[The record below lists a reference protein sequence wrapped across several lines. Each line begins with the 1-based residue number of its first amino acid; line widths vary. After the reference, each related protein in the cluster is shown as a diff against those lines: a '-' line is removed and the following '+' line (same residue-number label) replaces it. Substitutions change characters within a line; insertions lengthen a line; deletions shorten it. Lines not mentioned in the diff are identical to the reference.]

1 MKWIKDLFYC
11 LSISMLLFLMTQIVI
26 GCTATPKVVN
36 RQTYISEKQSHWD
49 SIFNA
54 RLSAT
59 FELYQRTQSEMKEN
73 SKSETNHI
81 RDSTSTMID
90 KDGNILRQSKYHY
103 ESHNYTEVFV
113 QKLRDS
119 ISYYKSYM
127 DSINKYRLK
136 IDSLDKAKQDSVPYP
151 VYIEKPMNK
160 TDAALLRLGKV
171 TAVFVLLFI
180 VGMIFLEIYKNRKRY
195 YISSSYCS

>member
-1 MKWIKDLFYC
+1 MKCVKDLFYC

-26 GCTATPKVVN
+26 GCTATPKVVT
-36 RQTYISEKQSHWD
+36 RQTYISDKQSHFD

-59 FELYQRTQSEMKEN
+59 LELYQRNQNELKEN
-73 SKSETNHI
+73 SKSEINHI
-81 RDSTSTMID
+81 RDSTSTMVD

-119 ISYYKSYM
+119 ISYYKSYK
-127 DSINKYRLK
+127 DSLSKYRLK

-151 VYIEKPMNK
+151 EYIEKPMNK
-160 TDAALLRLGKV
+160 IDAAFYRLGKV

-180 VGMIFLEIYKNRKRY
+180 VGMIFFEIYKNRKR
-195 YISSSYCS
+195 

>member
-1 MKWIKDLFYC
+1 MKWVKDLFYC

-26 GCTATPKVVN
+26 GCTATPKMVT
-36 RQTYISEKQSHWD
+36 RQTYISDKQSHWD
-49 SIFNA
+49 SIFNT
-54 RLSAT
+54 RILT
-59 FELYQRTQSEMKEN
+59 MFELYQSKHSELKET

-81 RDSTSTMID
+81 RDSTSTMVD
-90 KDGNILRQSKYHY
+90 KDGNILRQAKYHY

-119 ISYYKSYM
+119 ISYYKSYK
-127 DSINKYRLK
+127 DSLRKYRLK
-136 IDSLDKAKQDSVPYP
+136 IDSLNMAKQDSVPYP

-180 VGMIFLEIYKNRKRY
+180 VGMIFLAIYKNRKR
-195 YISSSYCS
+195 

>member
-1 MKWIKDLFYC
+1 MKWVKDLFYC

-26 GCTATPKVVN
+26 GCTATPKVVT
-36 RQTYISEKQSHWD
+36 RQIYISDKQSHWD

-81 RDSTSTMID
+81 RDSTSIMVD
-90 KDGNILRQSKYHY
+90 KDGNILRQDKYHY

-160 TDAALLRLGKV
+160 KDAAFLRLGKV

-180 VGMIFLEIYKNRKRY
+180 VGMIFLEIYKNRKR
-195 YISSSYCS
+195 

>member
-1 MKWIKDLFYC
+1 MKWVKDLFYC

-26 GCTATPKVVN
+26 GCTATPKVVS
-36 RQTYISEKQSHWD
+36 RQTYISDKQSHWD

-54 RLSAT
+54 RLLANI
-59 FELYQRTQSEMKEN
+59 ELYQRNQNELKEN
-73 SKSETNHI
+73 SKSEINHI
-81 RDSTSTMID
+81 RDSTSTMVD

-119 ISYYKSYM
+119 ISYYKSYK
-127 DSINKYRLK
+127 DSLSNYRLK

-151 VYIEKPMNK
+151 EYIEKPMNK
-160 TDAALLRLGKV
+160 IDAAFYRLGKV

-180 VGMIFLEIYKNRKRY
+180 VGMIFFEIYKNRKR
-195 YISSSYCS
+195 

>member
-1 MKWIKDLFYC
+1 MKWFKDLFYC

-26 GCTATPKVVN
+26 GCTATPKVFT
-36 RQTYISEKQSHWD
+36 RQTYISDKQSHWD

-59 FELYQRTQSEMKEN
+59 FELYQRTQSELQEN

-90 KDGNILRQSKYHY
+90 KDGNILRQAKYHY

-119 ISYYKSYM
+119 ISYYKSYR

-136 IDSLDKAKQDSVPYP
+136 IDSLDKAKKDSVPYP

-160 TDAALLRLGKV
+160 TDAAFLRLGKV
-171 TAVFVLLFI
+171 TAIFVLLFI
-180 VGMIFLEIYKNRKRY
+180 VGMIFLEIYKNRKR
-195 YISSSYCS
+195 

>member
-26 GCTATPKVVN
+26 GCTATPKVVT
-36 RQTYISEKQSHWD
+36 RQTYISDKQSHWD

-59 FELYQRTQSEMKEN
+59 IELYQRTQSELKEN

-81 RDSTSTMID
+81 RDSTSTMVD
-90 KDGNILRQSKYHY
+90 KDGNILRQAKYHY

-119 ISYYKSYM
+119 ISYYKSYK
-127 DSINKYRLK
+127 DSLSKYRLK

-151 VYIEKPMNK
+151 VYLEKPMNK
-160 TDAALLRLGKV
+160 IDAVFYRLGKV

-180 VGMIFLEIYKNRKRY
+180 VGMIFLAIYKNRKR
-195 YISSSYCS
+195 

>member
-1 MKWIKDLFYC
+1 MKRVKDLFYC

-26 GCTATPKVVN
+26 GCTATPKVIT
-36 RQTYISEKQSHWD
+36 RQTYISDKQSHWD

-54 RLSAT
+54 RLLT
-59 FELYQRTQSEMKEN
+59 TLELYQSKQSELKET

-81 RDSTSTMID
+81 RDSTSVTVD
-90 KDGNILRQSKYHY
+90 KEGNIIRKDKYHY
-103 ESHNYTEVFV
+103 ESHNYSESFV

-119 ISYYKSYM
+119 VSYYKSYK
-127 DSINKYRLK
+127 DSLSKYRLK
-136 IDSLDKAKQDSVPYP
+136 IDTMNKAKQDSVPYP

-171 TAVFVLLFI
+171 MAVFVPLFMI
-180 VGMIFLEIYKNRKRY
+180 GMISWQYIKRRKKYKFF
-195 YISSSYCS
+195 

>member
-1 MKWIKDLFYC
+1 MKRIKDLFYC

-26 GCTATPKVVN
+26 GCTATPKVVT
-36 RQTYISEKQSHWD
+36 RQIYISDKQSHWD

-54 RLSAT
+54 RLSAS
-59 FELYQRTQSEMKEN
+59 FELFQRFQSEQKET

-81 RDSTSTMID
+81 RDSTSTMVD
-90 KDGNILRQSKYHY
+90 KDGNILRQYKYHY

-119 ISYYKSYM
+119 ISYYKSYK
-127 DSINKYRLK
+127 DSLSKYRLK
-136 IDSLDKAKQDSVPYP
+136 IDSLDKAIQDSVPYP

-160 TDAALLRLGKV
+160 TDAAFLRLGKV
-171 TAVFVLLFI
+171 TAVFVFLFI
-180 VGMIFLEIYKNRKRY
+180 VSMIFFAIYKNRK
-195 YISSSYCS
+195 

>member
-1 MKWIKDLFYC
+1 MKWVKDLFYC

-26 GCTATPKVVN
+26 GCTATPKVVT
-36 RQTYISEKQSHWD
+36 RQTYISDKQSHWD

-59 FELYQRTQSEMKEN
+59 FELYQRTQSEL
-73 SKSETNHI
+73 TNHI
-81 RDSTSTMID
+81 RDSTSTMVD
-90 KDGNILRQSKYHY
+90 KDGNILRQAKYHY

-119 ISYYKSYM
+119 ISYYKSYK
-127 DSINKYRLK
+127 DSLSKYRLK
-136 IDSLDKAKQDSVPYP
+136 IDSLDKTKQDSVPYP

-160 TDAALLRLGKV
+160 IDAVFYRLGKV

-180 VGMIFLEIYKNRKRY
+180 VGMIFLAIYKNRKR
-195 YISSSYCS
+195 

>member
-1 MKWIKDLFYC
+1 MKWVKDLFYC
-11 LSISMLLFLMTQIVI
+11 LSISILLFLMTQIVI
-26 GCTATPKVVN
+26 GCTATQKVVT
-36 RQTYISEKQSHWD
+36 RQTYISDKQSHWD

-59 FELYQRTQSEMKEN
+59 FELYQRTQSELKEN

-81 RDSTSTMID
+81 RDSTSTMVD
-90 KDGNILRQSKYHY
+90 KDGNILRQAKYHY

-119 ISYYKSYM
+119 ISYYKSYK

-136 IDSLDKAKQDSVPYP
+136 IDSLDKAKKDSVPYP

-160 TDAALLRLGKV
+160 TDAAFCRLGKV
-171 TAVFVLLFI
+171 TAAFVLLFI
-180 VGMIFLEIYKNRKRY
+180 VGMIFLSIYKNRKR
-195 YISSSYCS
+195 

>member
-1 MKWIKDLFYC
+1 MKWVKDLFYC

-26 GCTATPKVVN
+26 GCTATPKMVT
-36 RQTYISEKQSHWD
+36 RHTYISDKQSHWD

-59 FELYQRTQSEMKEN
+59 FELYQRTQSELKEN
-73 SKSETNHI
+73 SKSETKHI
-81 RDSTSTMID
+81 RDSTSTMVD
-90 KDGNILRQSKYHY
+90 KDGNILRQAKYHY
-103 ESHNYTEVFV
+103 ESHNYTEIFV

-151 VYIEKPMNK
+151 VYIEKPMNN
-160 TDAALLRLGKV
+160 TDAAFLRLGKV
-171 TAVFVLLFI
+171 AAVFVLLFI
-180 VGMIFLEIYKNRKRY
+180 VGIIFLEIYKNRKR
-195 YISSSYCS
+195 

>member
-1 MKWIKDLFYC
+1 MKWVKDLFYC
-11 LSISMLLFLMTQIVI
+11 LSISMLLFLMMQIVI
-26 GCTATPKVVN
+26 GCTATPKVVT
-36 RQTYISEKQSHWD
+36 RQTYISDKQSHWD

-59 FELYQRTQSEMKEN
+59 IELYQRNQSELKEN

-81 RDSTSTMID
+81 RDSTSIMVD

-119 ISYYKSYM
+119 ISYYKSYK
-127 DSINKYRLK
+127 DSLSKYRLK

-151 VYIEKPMNK
+151 EYIENPMNK
-160 TDAALLRLGKV
+160 IDAAFYRLGKV

-180 VGMIFLEIYKNRKRY
+180 VGMIFLEIYKNRKR
-195 YISSSYCS
+195 

>member
-1 MKWIKDLFYC
+1 MKWVKDLFYC

-26 GCTATPKVVN
+26 GCTATQKVVT
-36 RQTYISEKQSHWD
+36 RQTYISDNQSHWD

-54 RLSAT
+54 KLSAT
-59 FELYQRTQSEMKEN
+59 IELYQRNQNELKEN

-81 RDSTSTMID
+81 RDSTSTMVD
-90 KDGNILRQSKYHY
+90 KDGNILRQDKYHY
-103 ESHNYTEVFV
+103 ESHNYTEVFI

-119 ISYYKSYM
+119 ISYYKSYK
-127 DSINKYRLK
+127 DSLIKYRIK
-136 IDSLDKAKQDSVPYP
+136 IDSLDKAKKDSGPYP

-160 TDAALLRLGKV
+160 IDAAFYRLGKV

-180 VGMIFLEIYKNRKRY
+180 VGMIFLAIYKNRKR
-195 YISSSYCS
+195 